1 MTNRNKSEALLW
13 RVPPNI
19 ILFVTISDRGQTG
32 DAQPLQKC
40 KFVKA
45 DCGVGKSTLIIRFIQ
60 DTFVSN
66 FNYFCLSDDSNK
78 LSCIPYQGSGLW
90 PNNWYSTNPTNSFVK
105 SFTHISNRQLV
116 SVRNQRVMLEVR
128 DMTAQYVWASCGFI
142 VSYGVDNTESFKH
155 LQGLLYPE
163 TDNKNNLTFLIPRS
177 SVCSLLRAHWVGR
190 REAELVNLSL
200 PLPSCSW
207 IK

>member
-1 MTNRNKSEALLW
+1 MMNRNKSEALLW

-19 ILFVTISDRGQTG
+19 ILFVTISDRSQTG
-32 DAQPLQKC
+32 DAKPLQKC
-40 KFVKA
+40 KLFRLT
-45 DCGVGKSTLIIRFIQ
+45 VGLESHTLIIRFIQ
-60 DTFVSN
+60 DTFVRN

-78 LSCIPYQGSGLW
+78 RSCIPYQGSGLW
-90 PNNWYSTNPTNSFVK
+90 PNSWYSTNPTNSFVK

-177 SVCSLLRAHWVGR
+177 SVYSLLRAHWVGR
-190 REAELVNLSL
+190 RERLNWWILAS
-200 PLPSCSW
+200 PSE
-207 IK
+207 